1 MVLTK
6 RQVEGLPDG
15 TVLRVF
21 MAGSRWEEDFGK
33 VKKVIKLKDKL
44 YNITDFFDTDEIEDG
59 DPGWEIV
66 VAIGAEDNVRNNF

>member
-1 MVLTK
+1 MILTK

-21 MAGSRWEEDFGK
+21 MAGHDWQEDFGK

-44 YNITDFFDTDEIEDG
+44 YNVGDFFNIDEIDDEDKG
-59 DPGWEIV
+59 YEIV
-66 VAIGAEDNVRNNF
+66 VALGDKDNVKNNF